1 MPGGPPPRQLR
12 AWRAWGA
19 AAATVAAAAIAHT
32 SGAAGTPGEALGASI
47 LIDERV
53 LPTNSALQA
62 HDVSLQ
68 AHVCAPNDMRP

>member
-32 SGAAGTPGEALGASI
+32 SGVAGTPGEALGAST
-47 LIDERV
+47 LIDERGSPANNV
-53 LPTNSALQA
+53 LQA
-62 HDVSLQ
+62 HAYVPD
-68 AHVCAPNDMRP
+68 AHAWRAWGSQP